1 MNGKNKPIKTTNT
14 TTEDKQV
21 NIDNTDDDLIKKVKR
36 HKSGRQG
43 GPSYQR
49 YGKIYYYDYN
59 YTWYI
64 NKLGNN
70 LL

>member
-21 NIDNTDDDLIKKVKR
+21 NIDNYDDNLMRNVKK

-43 GPSYQR
+43 GPTDQR
-49 YGKIYYYDYN
+49 YGKIFYYYYN
-59 YTWYI
+59 HT
-64 NKLGNN
+64 
-70 LL
+70 